1 MNNYEW
7 APNKNGAHSFI
18 VKKKEISMIK
28 KTVSY
33 VDYDGHDR
41 VENFYFNLTQTE
53 LTDLSVKHSGGLNDY
68 IQSIIDAKDVKE
80 LYSLFKEIIDMS
92 YGKKSED
99 GRRFMKSQEILDDF
113 KQTLAYDKLV
123 VSLANDEEEAAAFIQ
138 GVIPS
143 TEKK

>member
-1 MNNYEW
+1 
-7 APNKNGAHSFI
+7 
-18 VKKKEISMIK
+18 MIK

-123 VSLANDEEEAAAFIQ
+123 VSLANDEEEAAAFIK

>member
-1 MNNYEW
+1 
-7 APNKNGAHSFI
+7 
-18 VKKKEISMIK
+18 MIK
-28 KTVSY
+28 KVVSY
-33 VDYDGHDR
+33 VDYDGNAR

>member
-1 MNNYEW
+1 MGTKQKRCPFVYC
-7 APNKNGAHSFI
+7 
-18 VKKKEISMIK
+18 KKKEISMIK

-33 VDYDGHDR
+33 VDYDGNDR

-123 VSLANDEEEAAAFIQ
+123 VSLANDEEEAAAFIK

-143 TEKK
+143 PEKK

>member
-1 MNNYEW
+1 
-7 APNKNGAHSFI
+7 
-18 VKKKEISMIK
+18 MIK
-28 KTVSY
+28 KIVSY
-33 VDYDGHDR
+33 VDYDGNAR

-123 VSLANDEEEAAAFIQ
+123 VSLANDEEEAAAFIK

>member
-1 MNNYEW
+1 
-7 APNKNGAHSFI
+7 
-18 VKKKEISMIK
+18 MIK
-28 KTVSY
+28 KVVSY

>member
-1 MNNYEW
+1 
-7 APNKNGAHSFI
+7 
-18 VKKKEISMIK
+18 MIK
-28 KTVSY
+28 KVVSY
-33 VDYDGHDR
+33 VDYDGNAR

-113 KQTLAYDKLV
+113 KQTLGYDKLV
-123 VSLANDEEEAAAFIQ
+123 VSLANDEEEAAAFIK

-143 TEKK
+143 AEKK

>member
-1 MNNYEW
+1 
-7 APNKNGAHSFI
+7 
-18 VKKKEISMIK
+18 MIK
-28 KTVSY
+28 KAISY
-33 VDYDGHDR
+33 VDYDGNDR

-143 TEKK
+143 KEKK

>member
-1 MNNYEW
+1 
-7 APNKNGAHSFI
+7 
-18 VKKKEISMIK
+18 MIK

-33 VDYDGHDR
+33 VDYDGNDR

>member
-1 MNNYEW
+1 
-7 APNKNGAHSFI
+7 
-18 VKKKEISMIK
+18 MIK

-33 VDYDGHDR
+33 VDYDGNDR

-123 VSLANDEEEAAAFIQ
+123 VSLANDEEEAAAFIK

-143 TEKK
+143 PEKK

>member
-1 MNNYEW
+1 MNGHQT
-7 APNKNGAHSFI
+7 KNGAHSFI

-99 GRRFMKSQEILDDF
+99 GRKLMKSQEILDDF

-123 VSLANDEEEAAAFIQ
+123 VSLANDEEEAAAFIK

>member
-1 MNNYEW
+1 
-7 APNKNGAHSFI
+7 
-18 VKKKEISMIK
+18 MIK

-33 VDYDGHDR
+33 VDYDGNDR

-123 VSLANDEEEAAAFIQ
+123 VSLANDEEEAAAFIK